1 MEILRALGALAE
13 APHAATPRIAAALGL
28 DRAPTPDEFTQL
40 FVFNLYPYAS
50 VYLGAEGMLGGE
62 ARDRIAGFWR
72 AIGADPPPEP
82 DHVTA
87 LLAAQASLAD
97 MTGDLVSADSDRA
110 RHARRVLFD
119 EHVASWMPAW
129 LVAVRATAPP
139 VYREW
144 TELLWEALLAERAA
158 VGPPETLPVH
168 LRLAPALAD
177 PRTDGAEAFL
187 SGLLAPVT
195 SGVILTRVTLADAAC
210 DLDLGLRAG
219 ERRFVLKALLGQ
231 DPRRVLT
238 WLAANARHW
247 TQQHHQT
254 APLHE
259 LAAGYWAAR
268 SSATADALEA
278 LATTPE
284 VMSHEV

>member
-13 APHAATPRIAAALGL
+13 VPDAATPRIAAALGL
-28 DRAPTPDEFTQL
+28 DRAPTPDEFTNL

-97 MTGDLVSADSDRA
+97 IADIADMAADAGAADRERA
-110 RHARRVLFD
+110 QHARRVLFD

-129 LVAVRATAPP
+129 LVAVQATAPP
-139 VYREW
+139 VYRVW
-144 TELLWEALLAERAA
+144 SELLEEALRAERTA

-177 PRTDGAEAFL
+177 PRTDGAESFL

-195 SGVILTRVTLADAAC
+195 SGVILTRATLADAAR

-219 ERRFVLKALLGQ
+219 ERRFALKALLGQ
-231 DPRRVLT
+231 DPPRVLT
-238 WLAANARHW
+238 WLAANARSW
-247 TQQHHQT
+247 TRQHHQT

-259 LAAGYWAAR
+259 LAAAHWAAR
-268 SSATADALEA
+268 SAATADALET
-278 LATTPE
+278 L
-284 VMSHEV
+284 VVKL

>member
-13 APHAATPRIAAALGL
+13 APNAATPRIAAALGL
-28 DRAPTPDEFTQL
+28 DRAPTPDEFTNL

-82 DHVTA
+82 DHVTV

-97 MTGDLVSADSDRA
+97 MAVDSVRADSDRA
-110 RHARRVLFD
+110 QHARRVLFD
-119 EHVASWMPAW
+119 EHVASWLPLW
-129 LVAVRATAPP
+129 LHGVGACAPP
-139 VYREW
+139 VYRVW
-144 TELLWEALLAERAA
+144 TELFWEALRAERAA
-158 VGPPETLPVH
+158 VGPPEILPVH

-177 PRTDGAEAFL
+177 PRTDEADKFL
-187 SGLLAPVT
+187 SGLLAPVI
-195 SGVILTRVTLADAAC
+195 SGVVLTRVTLADAAR

-238 WLAANARHW
+238 WLAANARRW
-247 TQQHHQT
+247 TGKHHQT
-254 APLHE
+254 ASLHE
-259 LAAGYWAAR
+259 LAASYWASR
-268 SSATADALEA
+268 SAATADALDA
-278 LATTPE
+278 LAETQE
-284 VMSHEV
+284 RNYSDC